1 MGYIQRIWTANTTL
15 ITAKTGTL
23 QVWDSGDVR
32 FERWPDGSETS
43 WKVISRKKTADGFIE
58 TLEPLDLWV
67 VPVKPVWKES
77 LPVNLY
83 REGFSVPGWDVKI
96 IV

>member
-1 MGYIQRIWTANTTL
+1 MGYIQRIWTASTKAL
-15 ITAKTGTL
+15 VSKTIDL
-23 QVWDSGDVR
+23 QIWDSGDIR

-58 TLEPLDLWV
+58 TLEAMDLWV

-77 LPVNLY
+77 LPVNVY
-83 REGFSVPGWDVKI
+83 RAGFSIPGWDVKI